1 MLATSVLL
9 AIPGSL
15 GLGQAQYPALR
26 LLGTDQ
32 FGCPHR
38 LGSQIPPAP
47 QVGHGLAPGLNADA
61 AADPGRRHL
70 LRLQLRVVAH
80 EDFGVSDFP
89 KVRNCSATSSTAP
102 AIRASAGMPR

>member
-1 MLATSVLL
+1 MLL

-47 QVGHGLAPGLNADA
+47 QWGTAS
-61 AADPGRRHL
+61 
-70 LRLQLRVVAH
+70 LRGSMLMPPPIQA
-80 EDFGVSDFP
+80 GVTCCGC
-89 KVRNCSATSSTAP
+89 NCA
-102 AIRASAGMPR
+102 